1 MVFDA
6 TSSNTGINNGA
17 AIILQCDHIQQNLL
31 TLALRHHVMEIIVS
45 DVRNLIFDD
54 STSLTNLLFKSC
66 KMSGKILMR
75 AFL

>member
-6 TSSNTGINNGA
+6 TSSNTDINNGA
-17 AIILQCDHIQQNLL
+17 AITLQCDHIQQNLL

-54 STSLTNLLFKSC
+54 SKSPTNLQFISC
-66 KMSGKILMR
+66 KINGRILIR